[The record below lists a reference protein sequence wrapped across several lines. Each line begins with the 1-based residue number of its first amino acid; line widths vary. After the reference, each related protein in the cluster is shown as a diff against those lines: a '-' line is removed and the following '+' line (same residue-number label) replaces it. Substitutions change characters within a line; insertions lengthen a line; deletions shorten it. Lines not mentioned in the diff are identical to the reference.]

1 MAIEALK
8 RIFQIPVI
16 KKERDII
23 VSPQGQKRSKPQQE
37 DKKKNKGKI
46 DIKV

>member
-8 RIFQIPVI
+8 RIFQVPVI
-16 KKERDII
+16 KKEREI
-23 VSPQGQKRSKPQQE
+23 SLPSYRQKKPKPKKE
-37 DKKKNKGKI
+37 DAKEKGKI